1 LSKTLGKPTDLA
13 YQGGK
18 RSSMLRFAF
27 PSQSALE
34 EPTIAF
40 LLSCG
45 LPVRRPN
52 ARQYTGSIG
61 TLPEVVLL
69 FQRSADIPAKVEEG
83 SAELGVVGLERFYEE
98 RKEGGESILIVEDMG
113 YSRCELVVAVPDA
126 WIDVSSVAD
135 LADLSAEL
143 RERGR
148 ELRVATEYPR
158 LVQRFLFSKG
168 LNYFGLVESSGAT
181 EAAPTMGYADI
192 IADITETGV
201 TLRDNR
207 LKTIA
212 EGTILKSQACL
223 IGNRRLLKQDPC
235 CLETTRLVLEL
246 IEARLRATNYYS
258 VTANIRGGSPE
269 AVVEHLRMHPEVAGI
284 QGPTISKVYSK
295 LNQEQ
300 DWYAVTVVVE
310 MDKMVEAVETMR
322 QMGGSGITV
331 FSANYVFESESGIYE
346 RLLQQLESAP

>member
-1 LSKTLGKPTDLA
+1 
-13 YQGGK
+13 
-18 RSSMLRFAF
+18 
-27 PSQSALE
+27 
-34 EPTIAF
+34 
-40 LLSCG
+40 
-45 LPVRRPN
+45 
-52 ARQYTGSIG
+52 
-61 TLPEVVLL
+61 VVLL

-98 RKEGGESILIVEDMG
+98 RKEDGDGILIVEDMG
-113 YSRCELVVAVPDA
+113 YSRCDLVVAVPDG
-126 WIDVSSVAD
+126 WIDVSALAD
-135 LADLSAEL
+135 LADLSVEL

-158 LVQRFLFSKG
+158 LVQRFLYSKG
-168 LNYFGLVESSGAT
+168 LNYFTLVESSGAT

-192 IADITETGV
+192 IADVTETGI

-212 EGTILKSQACL
+212 DGTILKSQACL

-235 CLETTRLVLEL
+235 CLETTRFILEL
-246 IEARLRATNYYS
+246 VEARLRATNYYS
-258 VTANIRGGSPE
+258 VTANIRGESPE
-269 AVVEHLRMHPEVAGI
+269 AVVEHLRRYPEVAGI

-295 LNQEQ
+295 LSQEQ

-310 MDKMVEAVETMR
+310 MDRMMEAVETMR

-331 FSANYVFESESGIYE
+331 FSANYVFEGQSQIYK
-346 RLLQQLESAP
+346 RLVRQLEGEL

>member
-1 LSKTLGKPTDLA
+1 
-13 YQGGK
+13 
-18 RSSMLRFAF
+18 MLRFAF

-34 EPTIAF
+34 EPTLLF
-40 LLSCG
+40 LRSCG

-61 TLPEVVLL
+61 ALPDVMLL

-83 SAELGVVGLERFYEE
+83 SAELGVVGLERYYEE
-98 RKEGGESILIVEDMG
+98 RKEGGESILIVDDLG
-113 YSRCELVVAVPDA
+113 YSRCELVVAVPDV
-126 WIDVSSVAD
+126 WIDVSAMAD
-135 LADLSAEL
+135 LVDISVEL

-168 LNYFGLVESSGAT
+168 LNYFSLVESSGAT

-212 EGTILKSQACL
+212 DGTILKSQACL

-235 CLETTRLVLEL
+235 CLETTRLMLEL
-246 IEARLRATNYYS
+246 FEARLRAASYYS
-258 VTANIRGGSPE
+258 VTANIRGESPE
-269 AVVEHLRMHPEVAGI
+269 AVATHLKSYPEVAGI
-284 QGPTISKVYSK
+284 QGPTISRVYSK
-295 LNQEQ
+295 LDQDQ

-310 MDKMVEAVETMR
+310 MDRLVEAVETMR

-331 FSANYVFESESGIYE
+331 FSANYVFEGKSQIYE
-346 RLLQQLESAP
+346 RLVQRLEGEH

>member
-1 LSKTLGKPTDLA
+1 
-13 YQGGK
+13 
-18 RSSMLRFAF
+18 
-27 PSQSALE
+27 
-34 EPTIAF
+34 
-40 LLSCG
+40 
-45 LPVRRPN
+45 
-52 ARQYTGSIG
+52 
-61 TLPEVVLL
+61 
-69 FQRSADIPAKVEEG
+69 
-83 SAELGVVGLERFYEE
+83 
-98 RKEGGESILIVEDMG
+98 MG

-135 LADLSAEL
+135 LVDLSVEL

-158 LVQRFLFSKG
+158 LVRRFLFSKG
-168 LNYFGLVESSGAT
+168 LNYFTLVESSGAT

-207 LKTIA
+207 LKTVA
-212 EGTILKSQACL
+212 DGTILKSQACL

-235 CLETTRLVLEL
+235 CLETTRFMLEL
-246 IEARLRATNYYS
+246 IEARLRASNYY
-258 VTANIRGGSPE
+258 RY
-269 AVVEHLRMHPEVAGI
+269 PEVAGI

-295 LNQEQ
+295 LSQEQ

-310 MDKMVEAVETMR
+310 MDKLVEAVETMR

-331 FSANYVFESESGIYE
+331 FSANYVFEGESQLYK
-346 RLLQQLESAP
+346 RLVQQLGGKL